1 METKDILKLA
11 ASAPIALA
19 SAGGAYYMASAETE
33 ATDVKVARL
42 EERLDA
48 SLKAIEQL
56 REQNRAYSY
65 RLQKTENELVVLKAA
80 NALGAAQAVPK
91 K

>member
-1 METKDILKLA
+1 MNTKELLKLA

-33 ATDVKVARL
+33 AEAVKVARL
-42 EERLDA
+42 EERVEA
-48 SLKAIEQL
+48 ALKDVTKLQEQSK
-56 REQNRAYSY
+56 AYQY
-65 RLQKTENELVVLKAA
+65 QLQKSMNELAVLKASA
-80 NALGAAQAVPK
+80 SKVAVKPSK

>member
-1 METKDILKLA
+1 MNTKELLKIA

-33 ATDVKVARL
+33 AEAVKVARI

-48 SLKAIEQL
+48 ATRLVEQL
-56 REQNRAYSY
+56 QEQSKAYQY
-65 RLQKTENELVVLKAA
+65 QIQKATNELAVLKASA
-80 NALGAAQAVPK
+80 SRVAVKPLK

>member
-1 METKDILKLA
+1 MNTKELLKLA

-33 ATDVKVARL
+33 AEAVKVARL
-42 EERLDA
+42 EERVEA
-48 SLKAIEQL
+48 ALKDVT
-56 REQNRAYSY
+56 
-65 RLQKTENELVVLKAA
+65 RLQEQSKAYQYQLQKSMNELAVLKASNTA
-80 NALGAAQAVPK
+80 HKTSK

>member
-1 METKDILKLA
+1 MNTKELFKLA

-33 ATDVKVARL
+33 AESVKVARI

-48 SLKAIEQL
+48 ATKLVEQL
-56 REQNRAYSY
+56 QEQSKAYQY
-65 RLQKTENELVVLKAA
+65 QIQKATNELAVIKASK
-80 NALGAAQAVPK
+80 QVKPSK

>member
-1 METKDILKLA
+1 MNTKELLKLA

-33 ATDVKVARL
+33 AEAVKVARL
-42 EERLDA
+42 EERVEA
-48 SLKAIEQL
+48 ALKDVTQLQEQSK
-56 REQNRAYSY
+56 AYQY
-65 RLQKTENELVVLKAA
+65 QLQKSMNELAVLKASKTA
-80 NALGAAQAVPK
+80 SKTSK